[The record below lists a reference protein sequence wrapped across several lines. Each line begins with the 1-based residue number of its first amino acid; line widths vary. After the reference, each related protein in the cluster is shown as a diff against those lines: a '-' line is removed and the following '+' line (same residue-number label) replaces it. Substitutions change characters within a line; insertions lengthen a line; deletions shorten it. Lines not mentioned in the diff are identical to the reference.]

1 MKILKRQSGFS
12 LIETMVVIGVLA
24 IIGVIM
30 ADILKRT
37 ITTDTKTELTGTIK
51 NNGDKALN
59 TMDNSIQFADRVVCV
74 GQFTTNNDTI
84 VVVKDGNYTR
94 FRFFEQSSGKDGY
107 IQEDTFTLQDPNQA
121 NTALCTQSATY
132 NPTIITDTDP
142 VTGVSLVS
150 GSFQDTSSP

>member
-37 ITTDTKTELTGTIK
+37 ITTDTKTELTGAIK

-59 TMDNSIQFADRVVCV
+59 TMDNTIQFAERVVCV
-74 GQFTTNNDTI
+74 DKFDASALNNDTI
-84 VVVKDGNYTR
+84 VVVKNGTYTR
-94 FRFFEQSSGKDGY
+94 FRFVKPSAGKNGY
-107 IQEDTFTLQDPNQA
+107 LLEDVFPLSDP
-121 NTALCTQSATY
+121 T
-132 NPTIITDTDP
+132 
-142 VTGVSLVS
+142 
-150 GSFQDTSSP
+150 